1 MLIRD
6 EIQIALGASHMVPL
20 RAKSPRGPMG
30 LEQLAETVEQLVDRR
45 SAETHQIQ
53 RSISFPLETWQ
64 KLDALAHKLTQ
75 DAARHV
81 TASDIA
87 TSLVVQGLDAVESP

>member
-1 MLIRD
+1 MLSRD
-6 EIQIALGASHMVPL
+6 EIQIGLGASRVVPL
-20 RAKSPRGPMG
+20 KVKSPHGPLG
-30 LEQLAETVEQLVDRR
+30 LEQLAETIEQLVDRR
-45 SAETHQIQ
+45 SAETNQIQ

-81 TASDIA
+81 TASDVA
-87 TSLVVQGLDAVESP
+87 TSLVVQGLDAVEQP

>member
-1 MLIRD
+1 MLSRV
-6 EIQIALGASHMVPL
+6 EIQIALGASRVVPL
-20 RAKSPRGPMG
+20 KIKNPHGPLG
-30 LEQLAETVEQLVDRR
+30 LQQLAETVEQLVDRR
-45 SAETHQIQ
+45 SAESNQIQ

-81 TASDIA
+81 TASDVA
-87 TSLVVQGLDAVESP
+87 TSLVVQGIDAVEQP